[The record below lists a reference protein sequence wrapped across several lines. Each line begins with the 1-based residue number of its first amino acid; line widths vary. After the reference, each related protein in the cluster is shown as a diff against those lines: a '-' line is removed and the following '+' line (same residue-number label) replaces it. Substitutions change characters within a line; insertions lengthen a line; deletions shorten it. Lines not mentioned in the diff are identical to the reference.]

1 MNVLLTVGIAI
12 ILGFTGGKL
21 AKQLKIPMVTG
32 WVIMGVIFGG
42 SILGVFREDIL
53 QKVEI
58 ISDLALGIIAF
69 SIGGELT
76 VSNLKR
82 LGKSIA
88 VIVICE
94 STGAFLFVSII
105 TFLISRQLYTALI
118 LGAVASA
125 TAPAATVMVIN
136 EVKAKGDLTTIIISV
151 VAIDD
156 AMALIIYAFAS
167 SFAKIFISS
176 GATITLGAVFIN
188 PIKEILGAL
197 FIGFIIGLLI
207 SLLGRWMR
215 SRSDFFTLMV
225 GAILLSLGLSSH
237 FHLSALLTNM
247 ALGMTVANFA
257 PRSSRSISNTWQIV
271 TPFLYIAFFCLAGAH
286 LNIKLLP
293 QIGLIGLA
301 YTGARMAG
309 KICGASLGAKL
320 SHAPQV
326 VQKYIGFSLFSQVG
340 VALALA
346 IVVGRDFGGYGTA
359 GKYLAVMV
367 INILLFTTVITE
379 TVGPYL
385 TRRALIRSGE
395 VRERKI

>member
-1 MNVLLTVGIAI
+1 MNVLLTIGIAI

-53 QKVEI
+53 QKVDI

-136 EVKAKGDLTTIIISV
+136 EVKAKGDLTTTIISV

-215 SRSDFFTLMV
+215 SRSDFFTLVV

-320 SHAPQV
+320 SRAPQV

-346 IVVGRDFGGYGTA
+346 IVVGRDFGGYGAA

-379 TVGPYL
+379 IVGPYL
-385 TRRALIRSGE
+385 TRWALIRSGE
-395 VRERKI
+395 ARERKI